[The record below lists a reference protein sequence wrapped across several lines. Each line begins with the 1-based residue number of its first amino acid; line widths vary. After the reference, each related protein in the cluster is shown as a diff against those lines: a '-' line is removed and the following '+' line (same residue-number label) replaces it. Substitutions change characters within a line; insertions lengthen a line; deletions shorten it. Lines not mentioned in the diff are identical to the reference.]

1 MSASAALPRHS
12 GVRATPF
19 ARAWSLQGD
28 LDTHPVLAATRKI
41 SYSTRGRRVVPST
54 TVGVTMQEHTPNQS
68 QCHENRNDGAA
79 AGTLWCVTRRAVL
92 HRCPSIKRHP
102 SLA

>member
-19 ARAWSLQGD
+19 ARAWTAPRCKAIS
-28 LDTHPVLAATRKI
+28 VLAATRKI